1 MTVPA
6 RKRVRRGNQQDADQL
21 RQELMQAAVE
31 LVAEQGAHALTVR
44 AVAQRVG
51 VSAMTPYRYFADKTE
66 LLEGVW
72 REAMGAMGEQ
82 VAAALAGA
90 RGGREKQRASIDAFL
105 RYWEEHAD
113 YYCLLFGFDRVGQQ
127 HQSHALVPDSALYGR
142 LLELQRTI
150 TEEFARELGANADHI
165 KLASEVRLAME
176 LGYLHGTLIVTR
188 YPWSHGP
195 VLRASYIE
203 QTLVAVENC
212 LRHGPVAVPEAAAV
226 PRRRASD
233 RAVTGTT
240 PRRRATDRAS

>member
-6 RKRVRRGNQQDADQL
+6 RKRVRRGNQQDAEQL

-82 VAAALAGA
+82 VGKALADA

-127 HQSHALVPDSALYGR
+127 HQTHAPVPDSALYNR
-142 LLELQRTI
+142 LLELQHTI
-150 TEEFARELGANADHI
+150 TQEFAAELGAGPEHI

-203 QTLVAVENC
+203 QTVVAVEHC
-212 LRHGPVAVPEAAAV
+212 LLHGPAAVPESSL

-233 RAVTGTT
+233 RAATT
-240 PRRRATDRAS
+240 APRRRATDRVG